1 MKCELCPRRCG
12 ADRVHGDRGY
22 CGMSDRP
29 TAARAAL
36 HYWEEPCIS
45 GTRGSGTVF
54 FSGCVMRCAY
64 CQNYSVSGGAGRE
77 ITVERLSEIFLEL
90 EEQGAHNINL
100 VNPTHFVPQITEAL
114 DKVKGRLEIPVVYN
128 SGGYERVETLKMLE
142 GYVDIYLPD
151 IKYFS
156 EETALRLSNAPN
168 YFETAMA
175 AVGEMVRQ
183 TGAPLF
189 EEYDGVLRENEPVP
203 DAILLKGTVVRH
215 LVLPTLYRD
224 SIEIVRRVGERFGG
238 EILFSL
244 MSQYTPFGRVLTDG
258 SLAKLNRRITTFEY
272 RKVLGE
278 VQAAGLRGYMQE
290 KSSAREEYTPEFDMS
305 GLYSKRQ

>member
-1 MKCELCPRRCG
+1 MRCELCPRRCG
-12 ADRVHGDRGY
+12 ADRAHGERGY

-29 TAARAAL
+29 TAALAAL
-36 HYWEEPCIS
+36 HNWEEPCIS
-45 GTRGSGTVF
+45 GDRGSGTVF

-90 EEQGAHNINL
+90 KEEGAHNINL
-100 VNPTHFVPQITEAL
+100 VNPTHFVPQIIKAL
-114 DKVKGRLEIPVVYN
+114 DRVKGRLGIPVVYN

-142 GYVDIYLPD
+142 GYADIYLPD

-156 EETALRLSNAPN
+156 EDIAVKLSNAPN

-183 TGAPLF
+183 TGAPVF
-189 EEYDGVLRENEPVP
+189 EGYDSAPSKDEPVP
-203 DAILLKGTVVRH
+203 DAILLKGTIIRH

-224 SIEIVRRVGERFGG
+224 SIEVIRRVGERFGG

-244 MSQYTPFGRVLTDG
+244 MSQYTPFGRVVNDS

-272 RKVLGE
+272 RKALDAA
-278 VQAAGLRGYMQE
+278 QTAGLRGYMQE
-290 KSSAREEYTPEFDMS
+290 KSSAKEEYTPEFDMS
-305 GLYSKRQ
+305 GL